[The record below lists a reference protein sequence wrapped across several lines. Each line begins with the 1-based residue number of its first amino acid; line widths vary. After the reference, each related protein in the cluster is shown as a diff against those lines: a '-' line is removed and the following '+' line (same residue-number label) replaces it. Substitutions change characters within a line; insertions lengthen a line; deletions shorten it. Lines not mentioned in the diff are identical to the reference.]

1 MQEMRGCYDS
11 LLSAAAATTNSAYEF
26 SEALEEMGSCLL
38 EKTALNDDEDSS
50 RALMMLGKAQFALQ
64 KLVDSYRANIV
75 HTITN
80 PSESLLRELQ
90 NVEDMKR
97 QCDGKRD
104 YYKLVLAAY
113 REKGKLRHAKSETYS
128 AEQLEAALVD
138 YEEEAALFVF
148 RLKSL
153 KQGQCRSLL
162 TQAARHHAAQLSFFR
177 KGLKYLEA
185 IEPHVKEVAEK
196 QHIDY
201 QFSGLEDDDSE
212 NDDGDYY
219 GNDHSDD
226 DDGELS
232 FDYGI
237 NNRDRDDAFASRNS
251 MELDQVNQTVSPE
264 PSKEHRQENAEKAQS
279 DFIIFRTNPAALSQS
294 APLYPDTKFDPSE
307 KIKQVQPSSTRKF
320 HSYVLPTPV
329 DDKNSPSR
337 GPTNAYYSAR
347 LESKGGG
354 GAPTNLWHS
363 SPLTKDFMGSNINS
377 GPISTPLVYPYATS
391 DVKKMKREAFS
402 GPITSKAWSTN
413 QGPSPPKPRPNYA
426 PQRTSPPPP
435 ISSPKISELHEL
447 PRPPVSGPTSSLV
460 GYSGPLVSKRQVL
473 ISTSRASPAAQAA
486 SPLPAPPASMT
497 RSFSIPSSAQRDPVV
512 RVGTMLG
519 PNKSGGK
526 EEVASPT
533 LSPISLSSVPRRST
547 TSESTTGD
555 ARPRGT
561 L

>member
-1 MQEMRGCYDS
+1 MV
-11 LLSAAAATTNSAYEF
+11 
-26 SEALEEMGSCLL
+26 AL
-38 EKTALNDDEDSS
+38 
-50 RALMMLGKAQFALQ
+50 
-64 KLVDSYRANIV
+64 I
-75 HTITN
+75 
-80 PSESLLRELQ
+80 
-90 NVEDMKR
+90 
-97 QCDGKRD
+97 
-104 YYKLVLAAY
+104 
-113 REKGKLRHAKSETYS
+113 TYS
-128 AEQLEAALVD
+128 CKCNVILIIGRYSQKND
-138 YEEEAALFVF
+138 F
-148 RLKSL
+148 
-153 KQGQCRSLL
+153 
-162 TQAARHHAAQLSFFR
+162 
-177 KGLKYLEA
+177 KYLF
-185 IEPHVKEVAEK
+185 
-196 QHIDY
+196 Y
-201 QFSGLEDDDSE
+201 L
-212 NDDGDYY
+212 
-219 GNDHSDD
+219 
-226 DDGELS
+226 
-232 FDYGI
+232 
-237 NNRDRDDAFASRNS
+237 
-251 MELDQVNQTVSPE
+251 M
-264 PSKEHRQENAEKAQS
+264 QENAEKAQS

-294 APLYPDTKFDPSE
+294 APLYPDTKLDPSE

-555 ARPRGT
+555 ARPRGN
-561 L
+561 